1 MYHLRIIFPFNF
13 GTKYLYYQSQI
24 KGRDRIERNILGL
37 HVHWWNVDVRISGC
51 LCFEYDNRMQFILL
65 DVARWIRFAVWVKLK
80 PFAQQ
85 LLILINTHY
94 IFSRS
99 LFAKTARIYLLFS
112 NKSLQIVKYTDRDVG
127 FGVGIVL
134 VAEVVVVATMT
145 ALQPPQ
151 FTYQNEGDVEFS
163 FCLFHQSTGI
173 TLLAFNVSFLKNL

>member
-1 MYHLRIIFPFNF
+1 MFGSVAAFASNTTLGCNLFSWMLPVGFALLFGYVKTVRSII
-13 GTKYLYYQSQI
+13 
-24 KGRDRIERNILGL
+24 
-37 HVHWWNVDVRISGC
+37 
-51 LCFEYDNRMQFILL
+51 
-65 DVARWIRFAVWVKLK
+65 
-80 PFAQQ
+80 
-85 LLILINTHY
+85 INTFY

-151 FTYQNEGDVEFS
+151 FAYQNEDDLEFS

-173 TLLAFNVSFLKNL
+173 TLLAFNVSCPKIFRTKEKSPSNFFPLG